1 LTSLNST
8 RTKSHSQT
16 LIYGPFAAAQAAG
29 IAGMGGPN
37 LEVFKVSR
45 LRFGCLSL
53 RVSQFA
59 IYILFPIGIM
69 YHFGTNL
76 DRKFSVPGFW
86 PSKEQSHRIPT
97 DPADLDE
104 ELDRLRAIRL
114 EIRRRRLE
122 LDAMD
127 KGEVETIQRPN
138 SMEKP
143 NSSTYWKSPRGRE
156 G

>member
-1 LTSLNST
+1 
-8 RTKSHSQT
+8 
-16 LIYGPFAAAQAAG
+16 
-29 IAGMGGPN
+29 
-37 LEVFKVSR
+37 VF
-45 LRFGCLSL
+45 
-53 RVSQFA
+53 SQFA

-76 DRKFSVPGFW
+76 DKKFSVPGFW

-97 DPADLDE
+97 DPNDLDE

-122 LDAMD
+122 MDAMD
-127 KGEVETIQRPN
+127 KGDFEIIQRLN
-138 SMEKP
+138 DVEKP
-143 NSSTYWKSPRGRE
+143 NPSTYWKSPRGRE